1 MNSHVVVS
9 DKMGVNSPYIISEGN
24 ESKEEIQAKIEEE
37 IKGIKDPLLLKKVMA
52 LLQEAIKSDMSKSRP
67 NSSTDPKD
75 VVRLE
80 TEVLRSLEILNSS
93 EDKDKLWL

>member
-1 MNSHVVVS
+1 
-9 DKMGVNSPYIISEGN
+9 
-24 ESKEEIQAKIEEE
+24 
-37 IKGIKDPLLLKKVMA
+37 MA

-80 TEVLRSLEILNSS
+80 TEVLRSLEVLNST
-93 EDKDKLWL
+93 EDKDQL